1 LASSAIAFYNAFKV
15 ITDINS
21 YKVLMRE
28 EQESVAKVW
37 AQGLSKRH
45 VIILTFIQG
54 LTTNGKELSS
64 LLDFG
69 DIG

>member
-1 LASSAIAFYNAFKV
+1 
-15 ITDINS
+15 
-21 YKVLMRE
+21 MRE